1 MIIIIILLT
10 KNPSSL
16 STVNS
21 QLRPLYSTWA
31 IHFFT
36 LIGTSSS
43 SLSLSSSSSDQ
54 DGGNDADMSD
64 LKSPLKF
71 PSLDLIELVVLSFY
85 SPYGN
90 YDDIKVLFLIFL
102 TRTFELQRGL
112 WQQLQLPRL
121 PGPPC
126 CQRQSRG
133 KRHPENYQSYHDD
146 DQRLCCQLC
155 HGDEEDYDYDNDD
168 DESDDDNDDDLVDL
182 LATVS
187 NAYAVLLS
195 LVYWGSMVYQPCLQI
210 NTGVNM
216 IIIRTM
222 MIIIKINN
230 NAKSFGQ

>member
-1 MIIIIILLT
+1 
-10 KNPSSL
+10 
-16 STVNS
+16 
-21 QLRPLYSTWA
+21 
-31 IHFFT
+31 
-36 LIGTSSS
+36 
-43 SLSLSSSSSDQ
+43 
-54 DGGNDADMSD
+54 MSD

-85 SPYGN
+85 SPYGS

-112 WQQLQLPRL
+112 WQQLQLPKP

-168 DESDDDNDDDLVDL
+168 DESDDDNGDDL
-182 LATVS
+182 
-187 NAYAVLLS
+187 
-195 LVYWGSMVYQPCLQI
+195 G
-210 NTGVNM
+210 
-216 IIIRTM
+216 
-222 MIIIKINN
+222 
-230 NAKSFGQ
+230 